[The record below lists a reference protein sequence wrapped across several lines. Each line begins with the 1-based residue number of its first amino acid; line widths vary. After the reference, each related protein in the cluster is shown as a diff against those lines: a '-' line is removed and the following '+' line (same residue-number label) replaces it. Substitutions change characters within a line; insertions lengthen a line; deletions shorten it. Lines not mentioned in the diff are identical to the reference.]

1 MRLGGSIMK
10 PYHSPKEW
18 LALVRGYGYSAVIFP
33 VNSDAPHA
41 VRQAAERAG
50 AVCK

>member
-18 LALVRGYGYSAVIFP
+18 LALVKAYGYSAVSFP
-33 VNSDAPHA
+33 VNSDAPHH
-41 VRQAAERAG
+41 VRQE
-50 AVCK
+50 